1 MIAARNRRRG
11 TARVIGLLF
20 LFTGLWP
27 AAASAQQPAGDFELT
42 PTGYIQLDVRA
53 FPDWPVSP
61 GTGRL
66 NRDTVEVRR
75 LRGGVDGSWRRLSF
89 EFSVDP
95 LDEDGGLIKDAY
107 AQVRVGAYRIRA
119 GQFKLPGSRAYAP
132 SARNTDFLERA
143 ALATSLAMR
152 RDAGVMVLGRLGSR
166 VDYEAGLFAGDD
178 NGEADRAG
186 LTSAGRL
193 EWEPADDLVLAAY
206 GSEGRLSAVDTDP
219 ENGLSGRAPSGYRFY
234 EDVYVQGRRRRFGG
248 DVEWSPGTWQFT
260 AEALRVRDERREQGL
275 DVEDLP
281 AAVGLGTSLTARWRF
296 AAGRDVV
303 LGYDY
308 LAFDDA
314 GPTTA
319 FDSVRPRASDIRA
332 RAMHAVT
339 VGGSWR
345 LAPWLRLL
353 GNAGM
358 EWFSELRSAPDPT
371 QKRGYVVMGTRLQ
384 IEMP

>member
-1 MIAARNRRRG
+1 
-11 TARVIGLLF
+11 
-20 LFTGLWP
+20 
-27 AAASAQQPAGDFELT
+27 
-42 PTGYIQLDVRA
+42 
-53 FPDWPVSP
+53 
-61 GTGRL
+61 
-66 NRDTVEVRR
+66 
-75 LRGGVDGSWRRLSF
+75 
-89 EFSVDP
+89 
-95 LDEDGGLIKDAY
+95 
-107 AQVRVGAYRIRA
+107 
-119 GQFKLPGSRAYAP
+119 
-132 SARNTDFLERA
+132 
-143 ALATSLAMR
+143 
-152 RDAGVMVLGRLGSR
+152 

-186 LTSAGRL
+186 VTAAARL
-193 EWEPADDLVLAAY
+193 EWDAADDLVLAVY
-206 GSEGRLSAVDTDP
+206 ESEGRLSAVDTDP

-248 DVEWSPGTWQFT
+248 DDPRSPGTWQFT
-260 AEALRVRDERREQGL
+260 AEALRVRDVRREQGL